1 MNVKTMKRF
10 VTVFGQTS
18 NIQLIKDVGMLPYNL
33 GKKGYF
39 DAIIAAVK
47 KQDEYPALDNEV
59 KGLKVHF
66 FTKYFNSVWF
76 SELVYVVKNA
86 KKIDILNLYHL
97 NLRSCL
103 QIFAYKLFNK
113 EGYVYLKTDISNQF
127 LRGKEAYNFLKRRIY
142 VKTLSK
148 CNLVTAESR
157 ALSYA
162 LTEYGNREVKYLP
175 NGFLVREAPELSKKE
190 NIILT
195 VGRLGTVQKNTEL
208 LLDAFVKADLKGWK
222 LRLAGSVTDEFK
234 NRLERTVES
243 NPELA
248 ERIEI
253 IGFVSDSDRLAK
265 LYAEAKIFV
274 LPSRWE
280 SFGLVILEALAQ
292 GDFVILSDSVSPAP
306 DIIKSDLIGR
316 IFKNEDNEDLCNI
329 LKEVVKEDSLFV
341 DKVIEA
347 RKAYTVEKFSWDA
360 ICDKLADMI
369 SSENEGD

>member
-127 LRGKEAYNFLKRRIY
+127 LRGKEAYNFLKRCKDSFQ
-142 VKTLSK
+142 VQF
-148 CNLVTAESR
+148 
-157 ALSYA
+157 
-162 LTEYGNREVKYLP
+162 GN
-175 NGFLVREAPELSKKE
+175 S
-190 NIILT
+190 
-195 VGRLGTVQKNTEL
+195 
-208 LLDAFVKADLKGWK
+208 
-222 LRLAGSVTDEFK
+222 
-234 NRLERTVES
+234 
-243 NPELA
+243 
-248 ERIEI
+248 
-253 IGFVSDSDRLAK
+253 
-265 LYAEAKIFV
+265 
-274 LPSRWE
+274 
-280 SFGLVILEALAQ
+280 
-292 GDFVILSDSVSPAP
+292 
-306 DIIKSDLIGR
+306 
-316 IFKNEDNEDLCNI
+316 
-329 LKEVVKEDSLFV
+329 
-341 DKVIEA
+341 
-347 RKAYTVEKFSWDA
+347 
-360 ICDKLADMI
+360 
-369 SSENEGD
+369 

>member
-1 MNVKTMKRF
+1 M
-10 VTVFGQTS
+10 
-18 NIQLIKDVGMLPYNL
+18 
-33 GKKGYF
+33 
-39 DAIIAAVK
+39 
-47 KQDEYPALDNEV
+47 
-59 KGLKVHF
+59 
-66 FTKYFNSVWF
+66 
-76 SELVYVVKNA
+76 
-86 KKIDILNLYHL
+86 
-97 NLRSCL
+97 
-103 QIFAYKLFNK
+103 
-113 EGYVYLKTDISNQF
+113 
-127 LRGKEAYNFLKRRIY
+127 
-142 VKTLSK
+142 
-148 CNLVTAESR
+148 VTAESR